1 MVQGLPFYEGRL
13 INKGVSYNQW
23 YIMCTGVSSPL
34 LFFENLKESHINSFQ
49 NGLEIPPLNV

>member
-13 INKGVSYNQW
+13 INKGVSYNHW

-34 LFFENLKESHINSFQ
+34 LLFENLKESHVSSFR
-49 NGLEIPPLNV
+49 NGL